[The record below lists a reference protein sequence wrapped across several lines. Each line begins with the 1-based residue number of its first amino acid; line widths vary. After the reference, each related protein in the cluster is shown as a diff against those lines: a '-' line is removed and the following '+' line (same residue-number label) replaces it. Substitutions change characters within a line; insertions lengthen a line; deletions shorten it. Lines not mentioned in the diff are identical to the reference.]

1 MISKFSTF
9 GEGVVAAS
17 LLVLECP
24 DNTIHLGPAIKGLL
38 PGIYKVANHK
48 ELPGIGMTAKLESKE
63 GREALKDKDI
73 KSIAPIE
80 KVDDKKGDKA
90 APAAAG
96 GGGGDGGGGGGG
108 GGGEASGDGGG
119 GGGGGGD
126 DAPAAEGEAE
136 SSSAAEVEGFFSFFI
151 LFFCCQVEG
160 GVERP
165 VSVVNKAQ
173 CCGSLKSGVCRII

>member
-1 MISKFSTF
+1 MVQSTLDYRAGIGVFFFIFRRNICNKVLLVRVINKFSTF

-73 KSIAPIE
+73 KSITPVE
-80 KVDDKKGDKA
+80 KVEEKKGDKA
-90 APAAAG
+90 APAAT
-96 GGGGDGGGGGGG
+96 GGGGDVM
-108 GGGEASGDGGG
+108 S
-119 GGGGGGD
+119 
-126 DAPAAEGEAE
+126 
-136 SSSAAEVEGFFSFFI
+136 
-151 LFFCCQVEG
+151 
-160 GVERP
+160 
-165 VSVVNKAQ
+165 
-173 CCGSLKSGVCRII
+173 

>member
-1 MISKFSTF
+1 MLCRVISKFSTF

-48 ELPGIGMTAKLESKE
+48 ELAGIGMTAKLESKE

-80 KVDDKKGDKA
+80 KVEDKKGDKA

-108 GGGEASGDGGG
+108 GGEAGGD
-119 GGGGGGD
+119 GGGGGD

-136 SSSAAEVEGFFSFFI
+136 SSTAAEVEEFVRFFS
-151 LFFCCQVEG
+151 LFFCGRWREGWRGQCQ
-160 GVERP
+160 
-165 VSVVNKAQ
+165 
-173 CCGSLKSGVCRII
+173 

>member
-1 MISKFSTF
+1 MINKFSTF

-17 LLVLECP
+17 LLVHECP

-73 KSIAPIE
+73 KSITPVE

-90 APAAAG
+90 APAAGG

-108 GGGEASGDGGG
+108 GGEAGGDGGGGG

-136 SSSAAEVEGFFSFFI
+136 SSSAAEVENIKSFN
-151 LFFCCQVEG
+151 LCVLRLG
-160 GVERP
+160 GGW
-165 VSVVNKAQ
+165 
-173 CCGSLKSGVCRII
+173 C

>member
-1 MISKFSTF
+1 MNKFSTF

-73 KSIAPIE
+73 KSIAPVE
-80 KVDDKKGDKA
+80 KPAEGDK
-90 APAAAG
+90 PAAGGGDGGGGG

-108 GGGEASGDGGG
+108 EAGGDGGG
-119 GGGGGGD
+119 GGGGGD
-126 DAPAAEGEAE
+126 AAPAAEGEAE
-136 SSSAAEVEGFFSFFI
+136 NSSSAEVGRLLKKSNAF
-151 LFFCCQVEG
+151 LCC
-160 GVERP
+160 
-165 VSVVNKAQ
+165 
-173 CCGSLKSGVCRII
+173 

>member
-1 MISKFSTF
+1 MINKFSTF

-38 PGIYKVANHK
+38 PGIYKVTNHK

-73 KSIAPIE
+73 KSIAPVE
-80 KVDDKKGDKA
+80 KVEDKKGDKA

-108 GGGEASGDGGG
+108 GGGGEAGGDGG

-136 SSSAAEVEGFFSFFI
+136 SSSSAEVIFFLI
-151 LFFCCQVEG
+151 LREIFLWF
-160 GVERP
+160 
-165 VSVVNKAQ
+165 
-173 CCGSLKSGVCRII
+173 L